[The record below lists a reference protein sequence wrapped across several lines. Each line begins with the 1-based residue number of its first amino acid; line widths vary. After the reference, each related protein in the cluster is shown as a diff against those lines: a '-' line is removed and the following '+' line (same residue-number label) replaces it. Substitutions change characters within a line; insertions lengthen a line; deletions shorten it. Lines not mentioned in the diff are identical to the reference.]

1 MDSTLLRMEHIW
13 AGAGDDPAAPD
24 VIEVSNTHY
33 WDIGGLWPEGTILR
47 GRLTYA
53 GSSADQLDFD
63 LVDGDE
69 TGMLMV
75 YRETPLDPWTVY
87 PDQTVLTGD
96 LFNGNGIVN
105 LDVMRKGQYA
115 FAKSS
120 TSIGLT
126 EISDLAGGLS
136 LFPVPTSDELTVVLD
151 APGQGTLRFDVRS
164 VGRQTGHA
172 QPAFRHCR
180 WSPPAL
186 RFGPARRALCA
197 AGDGCGGPAVGA
209 RKFEVLR

>member
-1 MDSTLLRMEHIW
+1 MEHIW
-13 AGAGDDPAAPD
+13 AGAGEDPAAPD

-53 GSSADQLDFD
+53 GSSEEQLDVD
-63 LVDGDE
+63 LVAGDE
-69 TGMLMV
+69 TDMLMV

-87 PDQTVLTGD
+87 PDQTVLSGD

-120 TSIGLT
+120 TSIGLS
-126 EISDLAGGLS
+126 EISDRVGGLS

-151 APGQGTLRFDVRS
+151 VPGQGTLRFDVLSLDGRLAMRS
-164 VGRQTGHA
+164 LRSATADGRHLLSVSDLPAAQYVLQVADATGR
-172 QPAFRHCR
+172 P
-180 WSPPAL
+180 
-186 RFGPARRALCA
+186 
-197 AGDGCGGPAVGA
+197 VGA
-209 RKFEVLR
+209 RKFDVLR